1 MTKIGA
7 KHYEYEEWFTVAV
20 DQQNRTCT
28 VVGRDKEGRY
38 ILEQAG
44 EHCIA
49 NVCCADNQFF
59 LLSPSE
65 MKNYARLALE
75 NGTLSEERY
84 LAIMKGN

>member
-7 KHYEYEEWFTVAV
+7 KHYEYEELFTVAV

-44 EHCIA
+44 ETISPTSA
-49 NVCCADNQFF
+49 VWIINFF
-59 LLSPSE
+59 FCPRR
-65 MKNYARLALE
+65 K
-75 NGTLSEERY
+75 
-84 LAIMKGN
+84 